1 MLLLK
6 LLQKYEGFKTSQV
19 LRDLSD
25 LLLSFT
31 LNHLRKGVDFYHDI
45 DKLFM
50 LAKTI
55 QKVPNESLK
64 MDVRDRIKRKIEG
77 YEEGEPERD
86 KLQAKYNEIYINHRK

>member
-1 MLLLK
+1 LLLLK

-31 LNHLRKGVDFYHDI
+31 LHHLRKDFEFYHDI

-55 QKVPNESLK
+55 QRVPNESLK
-64 MDVRDRIKRKIEG
+64 VEVRDRIKRKIEG

-86 KLQAKYNEIYINHRK
+86 RMQAKYNEIYINHRK

>member
-1 MLLLK
+1 M
-6 LLQKYEGFKTSQV
+6 
-19 LRDLSD
+19 SD

-31 LNHLRKGVDFYHDI
+31 LHHLRKDVEFYHDI

-55 QKVPNESLK
+55 QRVPNESLK
-64 MDVRDRIKRKIEG
+64 VKVRDQIKRKIEG

-86 KLQAKYNEIYINHRK
+86 RMQAKYNEIYINHRK

>member
-6 LLQKYEGFKTSQV
+6 LLQKYEGFKNSQV
-19 LRDLSD
+19 LRDFSD

-31 LNHLRKGVDFYHDI
+31 LHHLRRNVDFYHDI

-50 LAKTI
+50 LAKII
-55 QKVPNESLK
+55 QRVPNETLK
-64 MDVRDRIKRKIEG
+64 VEVRERIKRKIEE

-86 KLQAKYNEIYINHRK
+86 KVQAKYNEIYLSNRK